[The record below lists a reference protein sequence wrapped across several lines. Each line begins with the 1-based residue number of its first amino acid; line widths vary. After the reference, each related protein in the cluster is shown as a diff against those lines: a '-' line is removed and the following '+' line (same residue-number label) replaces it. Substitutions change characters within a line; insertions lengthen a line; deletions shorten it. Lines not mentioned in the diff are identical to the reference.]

1 MSSIRTRVSTQS
13 AHTGVSLVAR
23 CSRAARLIVCST
35 IVVALGLAPL
45 SGRSAE
51 SNGDETEQA
60 QQAFDRGVEAY
71 ERQRFERAA
80 ELFEWAYTLEKHPL
94 FLYNASM
101 ARSRTGQPRRIREL
115 LWAFR
120 SQHWTF
126 KSLGSET
133 GTTFQGLD
141 IGSQV
146 AVHAHERLEA
156 RRSSLLGRRVID
168 RSKQMVD
175 RRLATSPPPVRDGRL
190 GVTGWLGIG
199 TATLGVGALVGAGV
213 AYGDLGDSWDDFE
226 REARGGSRPRY
237 RELKRDIRRQQR
249 WVEGLGIAGV
259 ASVIAGSG
267 LIVWSLTGALPA
279 QASTPG
285 IPEISLSPSGLSA
298 RIVW

>member
-1 MSSIRTRVSTQS
+1 
-13 AHTGVSLVAR
+13 
-23 CSRAARLIVCST
+23 
-35 IVVALGLAPL
+35 
-45 SGRSAE
+45 
-51 SNGDETEQA
+51 
-60 QQAFDRGVEAY
+60 
-71 ERQRFERAA
+71 
-80 ELFEWAYTLEKHPL
+80 
-94 FLYNASM
+94 
-101 ARSRTGQPRRIREL
+101 
-115 LWAFR
+115 
-120 SQHWTF
+120 
-126 KSLGSET
+126 
-133 GTTFQGLD
+133 
-141 IGSQV
+141 
-146 AVHAHERLEA
+146 
-156 RRSSLLGRRVID
+156 
-168 RSKQMVD
+168 MVD

-285 IPEISLSPSGLSA
+285 IPEISLSPRGLSA